1 MNLKL
6 FKIVMRIIN
15 KILRQIG
22 RYAEVIR
29 FNR

>member
-6 FKIVMRIIN
+6 LKIVMRIIN
-15 KILRQIG
+15 KIFQQIG

-29 FNR
+29 FNK